1 MKNNYYDRIKKL
13 ADERHISIAELVR
26 RVNDHPDEDH
36 KISKNNVFHWNDR
49 SPRADYLQ
57 WIADEL
63 NVHVSELYAPKK
75 NDMIIEKNSSELNN
89 IAKEDTKS
97 RQEGDI
103 KLKLIDEL
111 QNLTLSNDDVELL
124 SGMLHILVAQKHKR
138 ELPNSDDNETNRGS
152 R

>member
-26 RVNDHPDEDH
+26 RVNEHPDEDH
-36 KISKNNVFHWNDR
+36 KISKNNIFHWNDR
-49 SPRADYLQ
+49 SPRADNLQ

-75 NDMIIEKNSSELNN
+75 EASN
-89 IAKEDTKS
+89 I
-97 RQEGDI
+97 GDNTQNTTNI
-103 KLKLIDEL
+103 DKTSTNYGQDQAVKLKLIDEL
-111 QNLTLSNDDVELL
+111 QNLTLTNDEVELL
-124 SGMLHILVAQKHKR
+124 SGTLHILVAQKNKR
-138 ELPNSDDNETNRGS
+138 ELTNSNDEKTNRGD